1 MKAYRY
7 NHSDRNLRK
16 FNQMGEEKNPNKVR
30 FFGKTLEYAKGYE
43 LIIDEYG
50 DIVEVG
56 TLEVVEV
63 TENLFDMNTDFYELK
78 TFVKYAEEYLS
89 AMRDLS
95 ENNKYFTFIYKDEYQ
110 GLVNMLRSGEFQE
123 LSDFD
128 RQTELIAELKELGFD
143 GYETKNEIALWV

>member
-30 FFGKTLEYAKGYE
+30 FFGKTLEYAKDYE

-63 TENLFDMNTDFYELK
+63 TKNLFDMDTDFYELR
-78 TFVKYAEEYLS
+78 TFSKYAEEYLS

-95 ENNKYFTFIYKDEYQ
+95 ENNKYFTFIYEDEYQ
-110 GLVNMLRSGEFQE
+110 GLVNML
-123 LSDFD
+123 
-128 RQTELIAELKELGFD
+128 
-143 GYETKNEIALWV
+143 